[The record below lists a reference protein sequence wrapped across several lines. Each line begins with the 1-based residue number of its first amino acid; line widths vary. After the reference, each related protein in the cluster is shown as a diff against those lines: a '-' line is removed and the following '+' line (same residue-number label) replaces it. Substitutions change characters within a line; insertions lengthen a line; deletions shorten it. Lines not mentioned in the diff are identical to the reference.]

1 MLYRLILLAMV
12 VLLNFTAVCAQA
24 ESKVFT
30 LTERAPVEIVGQV
43 RELLDSGEKAV
54 AAGPTIVVQ
63 GSAES
68 IAAVGKLIAALDRQ
82 PEQLI
87 IRVSNERHS
96 QLAGQRILATGERPA
111 GGPGT
116 HYLGNDFHRLEYSLR
131 VQEGAVAWLE
141 IGRDIPYT
149 EEWAAFSGDINGY
162 RERTAY
168 QKITTGFRV
177 VPVQVMG
184 DKVLVALD
192 PEFMDASGG
201 SGNRAPE
208 IDFSRYHSQMYLPLD
223 TWVELG
229 GQFNSSNRLGRAII
243 SSSTGSGVTKENIF
257 IKIER
262 AAGFSP

>member
-1 MLYRLILLAMV
+1 MLYRFILL
-12 VLLNFTAVCAQA
+12 VLLSFTAVCAQA

-43 RELLDSGEKAV
+43 RELLDNGEKAV
-54 AAGPTIVVQ
+54 AAGSTIVVQ
-63 GSAES
+63 GSAET
-68 IAAVGKLIAALDRQ
+68 ITAVGKLIAALDRQ
-82 PEQLI
+82 PQQLI
-87 IRVSNERHS
+87 IRVSNERHT
-96 QLAGQRILATGERPA
+96 QLAGQRILSTGQRPA

-116 HYLGNDFHRLEYSLR
+116 RYLGNDFRHLEYSLR
-131 VQEGAVAWLE
+131 VQEGTVAWLE
-141 IGRDIPYT
+141 IGRDIPYS
-149 EEWAAFSGDINGY
+149 EEWAAFSGDIEGY
-162 RERTAY
+162 RKRTAY

-177 VPVQVMG
+177 VPVQVIG
-184 DKVLVALD
+184 EKVLISFE

-201 SGNRAPE
+201 SERKAPE

-229 GQFNSSNRLGRAII
+229 GQFKSSNRLGRAVIY
-243 SSSTGSGVTKENIF
+243 SSAGTGNDKEDIF